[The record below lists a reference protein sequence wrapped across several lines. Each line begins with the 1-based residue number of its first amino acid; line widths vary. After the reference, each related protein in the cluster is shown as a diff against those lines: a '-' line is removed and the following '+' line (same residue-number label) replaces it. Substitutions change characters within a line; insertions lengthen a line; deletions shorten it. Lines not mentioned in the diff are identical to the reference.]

1 MKGTKCILAAGAVA
15 VGIGRAAP
23 PSARA
28 DEKTE
33 EKPWYE
39 TYSGHE
45 MWNTNLSQA
54 LAISTK
60 DNKPL
65 LVDFYKRH

>member
-1 MKGTKCILAAGAVA
+1 MKHKRWILAAGAVA
-15 VGIGRAAP
+15 VGIGWASP
-23 PSARA
+23 PSVCA
-28 DEKTE
+28 DEKKE